1 MILIKKKYS
10 TINIALT
17 VFVQP
22 AEAFCNFVQRAGN
35 TGQLD
40 RLSNTLFVY
49 NSLI

>member
-1 MILIKKKYS
+1 MILIKKNS

-22 AEAFCNFVQRAGN
+22 AVAFCNFVQRAGN